1 MEKPLTRKERKRL
14 AKGKPCVKK
23 VKIVK
28 VREVKPSS
36 IERLPSFDMNNYHND
51 LDFIAATRR
60 DQYVR
65 GYMKG
70 MRDIENG
77 TYKKIEEIEEKENK
91 TDQEMFKIINMICG
105 EEKLIIINGIMSWFR
120 ENCYSQGY
128 NSAMINTKIVLPKNF
143 KTL

>member
-1 MEKPLTRKERKRL
+1 MDKPLTRKERKRL

-23 VKIVK
+23 VKIIK
-28 VREVKPSS
+28 VREVKASS
-36 IERLPSFDMNNYHND
+36 IERLPPSDND

-60 DQYVR
+60 DQYTK

-77 TYKKIEEIEEKENK
+77 TYKKIEETENK
-91 TDQEMFKIINMICG
+91 TDQEMFKIINTICG
-105 EEKLIIINGIMSWFR
+105 EEKLIIINGIMSWFC

-143 KTL
+143 KNI

>member
-1 MEKPLTRKERKRL
+1 MDKPLTRKERKRL

-23 VKIVK
+23 VKIIK
-28 VREVKPSS
+28 VREVKASS
-36 IERLPSFDMNNYHND
+36 IERLPPFDMNNYHND
-51 LDFIAATRR
+51 LDFIAAIRR
-60 DQYVR
+60 DQYTK

-77 TYKKIEEIEEKENK
+77 TCKKIEGNEERNK
-91 TDQEMFKIINMICG
+91 NDQEMFKTINTIYG
-105 EEKLIIINGIMSWFR
+105 DEKAIIINGIMSWFR

>member
-1 MEKPLTRKERKRL
+1 MDKHLTRKERKRL

-28 VREVKPSS
+28 VREAKPSS
-36 IERLPSFDMNNYHND
+36 IERLTPFDMNNYHND

-60 DQYVR
+60 DQYTK

-77 TYKKIEEIEEKENK
+77 TYKKLEEIEETENK
-91 TDQEMFKIINMICG
+91 TDQEMFKT
-105 EEKLIIINGIMSWFR
+105 
-120 ENCYSQGY
+120 
-128 NSAMINTKIVLPKNF
+128 INTIYVEKKD
-143 KTL
+143 

>member
-1 MEKPLTRKERKRL
+1 MDKPLTRKERKRV

-28 VREVKPSS
+28 VREIKASS
-36 IERLPSFDMNNYHND
+36 IERLTPFDMNNYHND

-60 DQYVR
+60 DQYTK

-70 MRDIENG
+70 IRDIENG
-77 TYKKIEEIEEKENK
+77 TYKKIEETENK
-91 TDQEMFKIINMICG
+91 TDQEMFKTINTICG

-143 KTL
+143 KIL